1 MKIYIVTGA
10 SKGIG
15 HALASI
21 LEADGHKILRVARS
35 NPNQLPNLM
44 TLDITENGANQK
56 ILDWLK
62 PFLTVATE
70 ITLINN
76 AGMIGPIEQIGKLD
90 NQHLKKAIALNI
102 TSPIT
107 LTNDFVTLTQELPIT
122 KNVIN
127 ISSGAARHVYS
138 GWSIYCTTKAAID
151 QFSRAMHLE
160 QTHKKYPISVTAL
173 APGVIDTDMQSE
185 IRSSDQSAFPNIDR
199 FVDLKESGN
208 LLSPHESATMIL
220 NYLNSP
226 LMQGDNPIAD
236 VRDI

>member
-1 MKIYIVTGA
+1 MKIFIITGA

-15 HALASI
+15 HALATI
-21 LEADGHKILRVARS
+21 LEAEGHKVLRIARS

-44 TLDITENGANQK
+44 PLDITDKHANKK

-62 PFLTVATE
+62 SFLPLATE

-76 AGMIGPIEQIGKLD
+76 AGMIGPIEQIGQLD
-90 NQHLKKAIALNI
+90 NEHIEKAIALNI
-102 TSPIT
+102 TSPLT
-107 LTNDFVTLTQELPIT
+107 LTNDFISLTQALPIP

-127 ISSGAARHVYS
+127 ISSGAGRHVYS

-151 QFSRAMHLE
+151 QFSRTMHVE
-160 QTHKKYPISVTAL
+160 QEKQKYPINITAL
-173 APGVIDTDMQSE
+173 APGVIDTEMQDE
-185 IRSSDQSAFPNIDR
+185 IRNSDETAFPHIHR
-199 FVDLKESGN
+199 FIDLKESGK
-208 LLSPHESATMIL
+208 LLSPHDSATMII

-236 VRDI
+236 VRDL

>member
-1 MKIYIVTGA
+1 MKVFIITGA

-21 LEADGHKILRVARS
+21 LEAEGHKVLRVARS
-35 NPNQLPNLM
+35 NPHQLSNLM
-44 TLDITENGANQK
+44 TLDITDNDAHQK
-56 ILDWLK
+56 ILEWLK
-62 PFLTVATE
+62 PLLTIATE

-76 AGMIGPIEQIGKLD
+76 AGMIGPIEQVGKLD
-90 NQHLKKAIALNI
+90 DQHLQNAIRLNI
-102 TSPIT
+102 TSPIS
-107 LTNDFVTLTQELPIT
+107 LTNAFTALTQTLPIV

-127 ISSGAARHVYS
+127 ISSGAGRHVYS

-160 QTHKKYPISVTAL
+160 QSDKEYPIYVAAL

-185 IRSSDQSAFPNIDR
+185 IRSSDPSAFPNIDR
-199 FVDLKESGN
+199 FVDLKENGN
-208 LLSPHESATMIL
+208 LLSPHESASMIL

-226 LMQGDNPIAD
+226 LMRGDNPIAD